1 LKIMTARFLIV
12 ALAAAT
18 LVVASSGMLAR
29 VPAQGAEPVV
39 LAPFTASVAVE
50 PQEKA
55 AAREPE
61 DIVPFWVE
69 PPMVTEW
76 GPGEA
81 EAHERARLTYH
92 GIAIQTS
99 PKAKGRN
106 LAIQKDIAALMT
118 RLDFVPNH
126 RVDHYQWV
134 ARYGGKITG
143 WHAWIMDVT
152 QVDEGV
158 VVVIRVYPDNTSPF
172 IVLND
177 IVLEKY
183 LISDGQLHYLE
194 SSVPESDRPKVT
206 VSN

>member
-1 LKIMTARFLIV
+1 MTVRFKIV
-12 ALAAAT
+12 ALAAS

-29 VPAQGAEPVV
+29 VPAHGAKLVV
-39 LAPFTASVAVE
+39 LTPFTAQVTVE
-50 PQEKA
+50 QQEME
-55 AAREPE
+55 AAREP
-61 DIVPFWVE
+61 DDTIPGWVE
-69 PPMVTEW
+69 PMVMS
-76 GPGEA
+76 PGEA
-81 EAHERARLTYH
+81 EARERDRLTYH
-92 GIAIQTS
+92 GIAIKTS
-99 PKAKGRN
+99 PKAKHHN

-126 RVDHYQWV
+126 RVDHYKWV

-143 WHAWIMDVT
+143 WDGWIVDVT
-152 QVDEGV
+152 PVDEGV
-158 VVVIRVYPDNTSPF
+158 VVVIGVYPVHTSPW

-194 SSVPESDRPKVT
+194 SSLFESDRPKVT

>member
-1 LKIMTARFLIV
+1 MTARSLIV

-29 VPAQGAEPVV
+29 VPAHGAEPVV
-39 LAPFTASVAVE
+39 LAPFTAQVTVE

-61 DIVPFWVE
+61 DTIPGWVE
-69 PPMVTEW
+69 PMVML
-76 GPGEA
+76 PGEA
-81 EAHERARLTYH
+81 EARERDRLTYH
-92 GIAIQTS
+92 AIAIKTS

-143 WHAWIMDVT
+143 WDAWIVDVT
-152 QVDEGV
+152 PVDEGV
-158 VVVIRVYPDNTSPF
+158 VVVIGLYPENTSRF

-194 SSVPESDRPKVT
+194 SSVFESDRPKVT